1 MKEEVFQNMNS
12 KMDKAIASF
21 QKELNRLRTGRAS
34 PALLEGIRVDYYG
47 TPTPIQQT
55 AAVTIPESRLIVIQ
69 PWDKSMIEAISKGIQ
84 KANLGLSPT
93 NDGNVIRIG
102 IPPLTEERRKD
113 LVKIVKKMG
122 EEAKISVRNIRREAN
137 ENLKKLEK
145 DKALSEDDSHRAM
158 DEVQKA
164 TDVKIKEID
173 GIQEEKQKEILE
185 K

>member
-1 MKEEVFQNMNS
+1 MKEEVFQSMNT

-69 PWDKSMIEAISKGIQ
+69 PWDKGMIEHISKAIQ
-84 KANLGLSPT
+84 KANLGLSPSS
-93 NDGNVIRIG
+93 DGNVIRIS
-102 IPPLTEERRKD
+102 IPPLTEERRKE

-122 EEAKISVRNIRREAN
+122 EESKVGIRNIRREAN
-137 ENLKKLEK
+137 ESLKQLEK
-145 DKALSEDDSHRAM
+145 DKTLSEDESHRAI
-158 DEVQKA
+158 DEVQKI
-164 TDVKIKEID
+164 TDRRTKEVDAILD
-173 GIQEEKQKEILE
+173 EKKREILE